1 MQRFDNLT
9 KEAGGSEAIN
19 RGAESSDQQLANSGN
34 SGQIN
39 PKSLGYD
46 LTEAGGPSSQVPP
59 AESCQ
64 SEKRSSAVGQSSC
77 PTKIITEKIAQETCL
92 NEPGTLIGSKRVHN

>member
-34 SGQIN
+34 SDQIN
-39 PKSLGYD
+39 PQSLGD
-46 LTEAGGPSSQVPP
+46 ELAEDGGPSSQVPP
-59 AESCQ
+59 AGSGQ
-64 SEKRSSAVGQSSC
+64 SEKRSADAGQSSC
-77 PTKIITEKIAQETCL
+77 PTKIITEKIAQETAL
-92 NEPGTLIGSKRVHN
+92 NGPGSLIGSKRVHN